1 MARRS
6 LPPKTT
12 LLAPEV
18 DLGPTEERRHH
29 ATIERVARPI
39 SDEAGRSARPYRAID
54 TLVAMERRGTIT
66 ASMRQAA
73 EDFRARFVAA
83 QLDPLRALDYSRLR
97 DGERGRGNSAV
108 PAALRTESAREDVWR
123 AIVALGG
130 PGSPGGSCV
139 WHVVGWERSI
149 KEWALEQGWNGRRI
163 SQEAASGILVA
174 ALGALEAHYRWP
186 RAL

>member
-6 LPPKTT
+6 LTAKTT
-12 LLAPEV
+12 LLAPAI
-18 DLGPTEERRHH
+18 DLGPTEERRYH

-83 QLDPLRALDYSRLR
+83 QLDPLHALDYSRLR
-97 DGERGRGNSAV
+97 DGERGRGNSAA
-108 PAALRTESAREDVWR
+108 PAALRAESAREDVWR

-174 ALGALEAHYRWP
+174 ALGALEAHYRCV
-186 RAL
+186 RVL

>member
-6 LPPKTT
+6 LAPKTT
-12 LLAPEV
+12 LLAPEI

-73 EDFRARFVAA
+73 EDFRARFAAA
-83 QLDPLRALDYSRLR
+83 QLDPLHALDYSRLR
-97 DGERGRGNSAV
+97 DGERGRGNSAA
-108 PAALRTESAREDVWR
+108 PAALRAESAREDVWR

-149 KEWALEQGWNGRRI
+149 KEWAVEQGWNGRRI

-174 ALGALEAHYRWP
+174 ALGALEAHYRCV
-186 RAL
+186 RVL